1 MLPKHLIL
9 CRPLLLLPSIFPA
22 SGFFASE
29 SALCIRWP
37 KYWSFSFSI
46 ILPVCT
52 QLTETRT
59 QGRSPGL
66 GVQMSITCY
75 LGRGRGG
82 DAESRPALNTLPS
95 PPSRVPPS
103 GDLDYLTKPWA
114 EMTGHSVSPG
124 RSWGGGGAG
133 RGRQEG
139 AIWNRVWRG
148 GGYTSRR
155 GTQQVQ
161 NACPAPV
168 ANHAVG
174 EQLSTGLASQGG
186 GDTAN
191 ITVWTSH
198 TSWHLSP
205 MHSREWCDIGQY
217 TQTCTSSHTWLRAL
231 SGHKQGP

>member
-82 DAESRPALNTLPS
+82 DAKSRPALNTLPS

-139 AIWNRVWRG
+139 AIWSSLEGWG
-148 GGYTSRR
+148 IHIEEGYPTGPECPPSPSRQSR
-155 GTQQVQ
+155 SRT
-161 NACPAPV
+161 AEHRP
-168 ANHAVG
+168 
-174 EQLSTGLASQGG
+174 GLAGRWG
-186 GDTAN
+186 
-191 ITVWTSH
+191 
-198 TSWHLSP
+198 
-205 MHSREWCDIGQY
+205 HS
-217 TQTCTSSHTWLRAL
+217 
-231 SGHKQGP
+231 